1 MSNIYLVSLGC
12 DKNRVDGE
20 TMIGTLR
27 KVGYSVVNDPAD
39 SQVIIVNTCGFIK
52 DAVQESIDL
61 ILELAEYKT
70 SGNCR
75 GLVVVGC
82 MAQRYKT
89 EILESIPEVDIL
101 VGVGEYENIAN
112 VVEGLIGAPT
122 GTGQANDNNMARIA
136 ARADDIAPHIA
147 YIKIAE
153 GCDNHCTYCTIPSI
167 RGPYKSQPMEYILEE
182 SRQLVSAGAKELV
195 LVAQDTTL
203 YGTDIYG
210 EKKLPELL
218 RKLAQT
224 SGALWI
230 RLMYAYPEH
239 ITEELINTMAEL
251 PQVCKYIDMPIQH
264 SENKILHSM
273 GRGGCKQP
281 DDSLDFNRSR
291 LIKIIAQLRE
301 KMPDIAIR
309 TTLIV
314 GFPGETSMLFDNMRC
329 FVQRMEFDRL
339 GVFPYSMEE
348 GTPAAKMDKQ
358 VTERTKFKR
367 MEVIMNA
374 QQKIHFEKQ
383 RSLVGRVL
391 PVMVDSYSQEESE
404 YTGRT
409 QWDAYEVDSVVT
421 FSSEEELVQGNIY
434 PVKIL
439 GADQYDIRGQHEP
452 TK

>member
-1 MSNIYLVSLGC
+1 MSNVYLVSLGC

-20 TMIGTLR
+20 TMVGTLR
-27 KVGYSVVNDPAD
+27 RAGYNVVNDPAEG
-39 SQVIIVNTCGFIK
+39 QVIIVNTCGFIK

-61 ILELAEYKT
+61 ILELSEYKT
-70 SGNCR
+70 DGSGSCR
-75 GLVVVGC
+75 GLIVVGC
-82 MAQRYKT
+82 MAQRYNA

-112 VVEGLIGAPT
+112 VVEGLIGAPLHSLD
-122 GTGQANDNNMARIA
+122 QNSEFARIA
-136 ARADDIAPHIA
+136 ARADDITPHIA

-182 SRQLVSAGAKELV
+182 SRQLVKAGAKELV

-224 SGALWI
+224 SGATWI

-239 ITEELINTMAEL
+239 ITEELVNTMAEL

-264 SENKILHSM
+264 SENIMLRSM
-273 GRGGCKQP
+273 GRGGNQQLSKT
-281 DDSLDFNRSR
+281 R
-291 LIKIIAQLRE
+291 LIETIALLRE
-301 KMPDIAIR
+301 KMPGIAIR

-314 GFPGETSMLFDNMRC
+314 GFPCETTDNFYNMLK
-329 FVQRMEFDRL
+329 FVQDMKFDRL
-339 GVFPYSMEE
+339 GVFPYSREE
-348 GTPAAKMDKQ
+348 GTPAATMDKQ
-358 VTERTKFKR
+358 VKESTKIKR
-367 MEVIMNA
+367 MEHIMDA
-374 QQKIHFEKQ
+374 QQSIHFEKQ
-383 RSLVGRVL
+383 RSLVGEVL
-391 PVMVDSYSQEESE
+391 PVMVDSHTKGE
-404 YTGRT
+404 YMGRT
-409 QWDAYEVDSVVT
+409 QWDAYEVDSIVT
-421 FSSEEELVQGNIY
+421 FTSEEELVQGDIY
-434 PVKIL
+434 PVQIL
-439 GADQYDIRGQHEP
+439 GADQYDLRGRHEP